1 MPYETY
7 KIAHHIGA
15 ITFSTG
21 LRGADRNLAL
31 NLTLKTVSSQ
41 RGAGSQKKIIGLD
54 GKIYAPFTDNI
65 PPALC
70 YKTHW

>member
-1 MPYETY
+1 M
-7 KIAHHIGA
+7 
-15 ITFSTG
+15 G
-21 LRGADRNLAL
+21 LRGADRNLAW
-31 NLTLKTVSSQ
+31 NLTLKAVGGQ

-54 GKIYAPFTDNI
+54 RKIYAPFTDKL